1 MNHQPSFGELEY
13 SGKKRQTRRDQF
25 LNQMEQQVPWKA
37 WLALIEP
44 VYPKGERG
52 RPPVGCEKMLRLY
65 LLQAWY
71 NLSDEGMEDAVYDS
85 QALRK
90 FSRIDLACES
100 VPDATTML
108 KFRHLLE
115 AHQLPKK
122 MFDELNIR
130 LSRQGVLMCEG
141 TIVDATIIQAPS
153 STKNERRERDP
164 EMHQTKKGGEWY
176 FGMKAHIGVDAAS
189 GLVHTLVTTPAHV
202 ADIAK
207 TAELLHGKEEIVYA
221 DAGYTGVEKRAE
233 IQELNQNIH
242 WLVGKRR
249 GIFKKMAEGLEKEL
263 LWAEEYAKAAVRA
276 LVEHPFHTLK
286 NRFAYDKVRYRGL
299 AKNESRLYTLFASA
313 NLLVTR
319 RRTVTTPTG

>member
-1 MNHQPSFGELEY
+1 MNHQPSFSEIEY

-25 LNQMEQQVPWKA
+25 LNQMEQQVPWRE
-37 WLALIEP
+37 WIALIEP
-44 VYPKGERG
+44 FYPKGDRG
-52 RPPVGCEKMLRLY
+52 RPPIGCEKMLRLY

-85 QALRK
+85 QSLRK
-90 FSRIDLACES
+90 FSRIDLAHES
-100 VPDATTML
+100 VPDATTLL

-122 MFDELNIR
+122 MFEELNLR
-130 LSRQGVLMCEG
+130 LQRQGSLMCEG
-141 TIVDATIIQAPS
+141 TIIDATIIKAPS

-164 EMHQTKKGGEWY
+164 EMHQTKKGNEWH

-207 TAELLHGKEEIVYA
+207 TAELLHGKEEIVFA
-221 DAGYTGVEKRAE
+221 DAGYTGIEKRVE
-233 IQELNQNIH
+233 IQELNQDIH
-242 WLVGKRR
+242 WQVAKRR

-263 LWAEEYAKAAVRA
+263 LWAEEYAKASVRA
-276 LVEHPFHTLK
+276 IVEHPFQTIK
-286 NRFAYDKVRYRGL
+286 NVFGYDKVRYRGL

-313 NLLVTR
+313 NLLMMER
-319 RRTVTTPTG
+319 KLAPASI

>member
-1 MNHQPSFGELEY
+1 MNHQTSFSELEY
-13 SGKKRQTRRDQF
+13 NGKKRQTRRDQF
-25 LNQMEQQVPWKA
+25 LSQMEQQVPWKE

-52 RPPVGCEKMLRLY
+52 RPPIGCEKMLRLY

-85 QALRK
+85 QSLRK
-90 FSRIDLACES
+90 FSRIDLTHES

-115 AHQLPKK
+115 SNQLPEK
-122 MFDELNIR
+122 MFAELNLR
-130 LSRQGVLMCEG
+130 LHRQGILMCEG
-141 TIVDATIIQAPS
+141 TIVDATIIKAPS

-164 EMHQTKKGGEWY
+164 EMHQAKKGNEWH

-189 GLVHTLVTTPAHV
+189 GLVHTLVTTPAHI
-202 ADIAK
+202 ADVVK

-233 IQELNQNIH
+233 IQELKQSIH
-242 WLVGKRR
+242 WFVAKRR
-249 GIFKKMAEGLEKEL
+249 GIFKKMSEGLEKEL

-276 LVEHPFHTLK
+276 LVEHPFHIIK
-286 NRFAYDKVRYRGL
+286 NMFDYGKVRYRGL
-299 AKNESRLYTLFASA
+299 TKNESRLYVLFASA
-313 NLLVTR
+313 NLLVSGR
-319 RRTVTTPTG
+319 KAGITPA

>member
-1 MNHQPSFGELEY
+1 MNHQPSFSELEY
-13 SGKKRQTRRDQF
+13 SSKKRQTRRDQF

-52 RPPVGCEKMLRLY
+52 RPPIGCEKMLRLY

-90 FSRIDLACES
+90 FSRIDLTIES

-189 GLVHTLVTTPAHV
+189 GLVHTLVTTAAHV
-202 ADIAK
+202 ADIVK
-207 TAELLHGKEEIVYA
+207 TPELLHGKEEIVYA
-221 DAGYTGVEKRAE
+221 DAGYTGVEKRAK
-233 IQELNQNIH
+233 IQELNPNIH
-242 WLVGKRR
+242 WLVAKRR

-286 NRFAYDKVRYRGL
+286 NLFGYDKVRYRGL

-313 NLLVTR
+313 NLLVAR
-319 RRTVTTPTG
+319 RKAVTAPIG

>member
-1 MNHQPSFGELEY
+1 MNHQPSFSELEY
-13 SGKKRQTRRDQF
+13 NGKKRQTRRDQV
-25 LNQMEQQVPWKA
+25 LNQMEKQVPWKE

-44 VYPKGERG
+44 IYPKGERG
-52 RPPVGCEKMLRLY
+52 RPPIGCEKMLRLY

-85 QALRK
+85 QSLRK
-90 FSRIDLACES
+90 FSRIDLTNES

-115 AHQLPKK
+115 ANQLPEK
-122 MFDELNIR
+122 MFAELNLR
-130 LSRQGVLMCEG
+130 LHRQGILMCEG
-141 TIVDATIIQAPS
+141 TIVDATIIKAPS
-153 STKNERRERDP
+153 STKNQSHERDR
-164 EMHQTKKGGEWY
+164 EMHQTKKGNEWH

-189 GLVHTLVTTPAHV
+189 GLVHTLVTTPAHI

-233 IQELNQNIH
+233 IQELKQEIH
-242 WLVGKRR
+242 WLVAKRR
-249 GIFKKMAEGLEKEL
+249 GIFKKMVEGLEKEL

-276 LVEHPFHTLK
+276 LVEHPFHTIK
-286 NRFAYDKVRYRGL
+286 NMFGYNKVRYRGL
-299 AKNESRLYTLFASA
+299 AKNESRLYVLFASA
-313 NLLVTR
+313 NLLVAGR
-319 RRTVTTPTG
+319 KAAITPA

>member
-1 MNHQPSFGELEY
+1 M
-13 SGKKRQTRRDQF
+13 
-25 LNQMEQQVPWKA
+25 NQMEQQVPWQE
-37 WLALIEP
+37 WIALIEP
-44 VYPKGERG
+44 FYPKGERG
-52 RPPVGCEKMLRLY
+52 RPPIGCEKMLRLY

-85 QALRK
+85 QSLRK
-90 FSRIDLACES
+90 FSRIDLAHES
-100 VPDATTML
+100 VPDATTLL

-122 MFDELNIR
+122 MFEELNLR
-130 LSRQGVLMCEG
+130 LKRQGSLMCEG
-141 TIVDATIIQAPS
+141 TIIKAPS

-164 EMHQTKKGGEWY
+164 EMHQTKKGNEWH

-207 TAELLHGKEEIVYA
+207 TAELLHGKEEIVFA
-221 DAGYTGVEKRAE
+221 DAGYTGIEKRAE
-233 IQELNQNIH
+233 IQELEQDIH
-242 WLVGKRR
+242 WQVAKRR

-263 LWAEEYAKAAVRA
+263 LWAEEYAKASVRA
-276 LVEHPFHTLK
+276 IVEHPFQTIK
-286 NRFAYDKVRYRGL
+286 NVFGYDKVRYRGL

-313 NLLVTR
+313 NLLMMGKKLV
-319 RRTVTTPTG
+319 PAPI

>member
-1 MNHQPSFGELEY
+1 
-13 SGKKRQTRRDQF
+13 
-25 LNQMEQQVPWKA
+25 
-37 WLALIEP
+37 
-44 VYPKGERG
+44 
-52 RPPVGCEKMLRLY
+52 
-65 LLQAWY
+65 
-71 NLSDEGMEDAVYDS
+71 MEDAVYDS

>member
-1 MNHQPSFGELEY
+1 MNHQPSFSEVEY
-13 SGKKRQTRRDQF
+13 SGKKRQTRRDHF
-25 LNQMEQQVPWKA
+25 LNQMEQQVPWEK

-44 VYPKGERG
+44 FYPKGERG
-52 RPPVGCEKMLRLY
+52 RPPIGCEKMLRLY

-71 NLSDEGMEDAVYDS
+71 NLSDEGMEDEVYDS
-85 QALRK
+85 QSLRK
-90 FSRIDLACES
+90 FSRIDLTRES
-100 VPDATTML
+100 VPDATTLL

-115 AHQLPKK
+115 ARQLPKK
-122 MFDELNIR
+122 MFEELNLR
-130 LSRQGVLMCEG
+130 LKQQGNLMCEG
-141 TIVDATIIQAPS
+141 TIIDATIIQSPS

-164 EMHQTKKGGEWY
+164 EMHQTKKGSEWH

-189 GLVHTLVTTPAHV
+189 GLVHTLITTAAHV

-233 IQELNQNIH
+233 IQELNQDIH
-242 WLVGKRR
+242 WQVAKRR

-276 LVEHPFHTLK
+276 IVEHPFHAVK
-286 NRFAYDKVRYRGL
+286 NLFGYDKVRYRGL
-299 AKNESRLYTLFASA
+299 AKNESRLYILFASA
-313 NLLVTR
+313 NLLVTGR
-319 RRTVTTPTG
+319 RAVAGPIG